1 MSRTKIL
8 IIDDE
13 KLVRWSLQQ
22 KLGREGYEVES
33 APTGEEGLTLIRED
47 GFELVLLDLRL
58 PGMDGVQ
65 VLQEI
70 RNLERDIAVIM
81 LTAETSIARAV
92 ECVRLGAYNYL
103 CKPFEFD
110 EVRVAVEKARE
121 DLKLRREV
129 TRIRRAQR
137 RKFGLENLVGVS
149 PHMRE
154 VRELIARVGE
164 SNATTVLIEGENGT
178 GKELAAR
185 AIHFGSSRANQPFM
199 GINCSAIPDAL
210 IESEL
215 FGHERG
221 AFTDA
226 KNTKKGLFELADGG
240 TVLLDEV
247 GDMQPPLQAKLLRVL
262 ESREFQRVGGTQNIT
277 VDVRVIAATNKNL
290 EAAVAAGEFRQDL
303 YYRLKVISL
312 RMPSLREQAEDIP
325 LLAEHYLTRFGEEFN
340 KPIKKLS
347 PEAAK
352 MLSQYAWP
360 GNVRELRNV
369 IERLVI
375 LERANVVLPEHLP
388 AELRLGTRSN
398 GRSLVQLPAGGV
410 ALTEVERELVYQAM
424 ERTCGNQC
432 HAAELLGI
440 ERDALRRRLIKYG
453 YLAPTSAVG
462 GEFSVAKC

>member
-1 MSRTKIL
+1 MARTKVL

-22 KLGREGYEVES
+22 KLSREGYETES
-33 APTGEEGLTLIRED
+33 APTGEEGINLIRED
-47 GFELVLLDLRL
+47 GYDLVLLDLRL

-70 RNLERDIAVIM
+70 KKLEKEMAVII
-81 LTAETSIARAV
+81 LTAETAIARAV
-92 ECVRLGAYNYL
+92 QCVRLGAHNYL
-103 CKPFEFD
+103 CKPFDFD
-110 EVRVAVEKARE
+110 EVRVALEKARE

-137 RKFGLENLVGVS
+137 RKFGLENLVGQS
-149 PHMRE
+149 AQMRH
-154 VRELIARVGE
+154 VRELIARIGE
-164 SNATTVLIEGENGT
+164 SDSTTVLIEGENGT

-185 AIHFGSSRANQPFM
+185 AIHLGSARANQPFM

-226 KNTKKGLFELADGG
+226 KSTKKGLFELADGG
-240 TVLLDEV
+240 SVLLDEI
-247 GDMQPPLQAKLLRVL
+247 GDMKPALQAKLLRVL
-262 ESREFQRVGGTQNIT
+262 ESREFQRVGGTQNIS
-277 VDVRVIAATNKNL
+277 VDVRVIAATNRNL
-290 EAAVAAGEFRQDL
+290 EEAVARGEFRQDL

-312 RMPSLREQAEDIP
+312 RMPALREQPEDIP
-325 LLAEHYLTRFGEEFN
+325 VLAEHYLKQFAEEFN
-340 KPIKKLS
+340 KPLKKLS
-347 PEAAK
+347 PEAGAT
-352 MLSQYAWP
+352 LQQYTWP

-369 IERLVI
+369 MERLVI
-375 LERANVVLPEHLP
+375 LERTEVVLPEHLP
-388 AELRLGTRSN
+388 AEMRLRTRSS
-398 GRSLVQLPAGGV
+398 GRCLIQLPPDGV
-410 ALTEVERELVYQAM
+410 ALTDVERELVCQAM
-424 ERTCGNQC
+424 ERAGGNQS

-453 YLAPTSAVG
+453 YLSGAPSDLSG
-462 GEFSVAKC
+462 AKC

>member
-1 MSRTKIL
+1 MPRTKIL

-33 APTGEEGLTLIRED
+33 APTGEEGLHLIRED
-47 GFELVLLDLRL
+47 GFDLVLLDLRL

-110 EVRVAVEKARE
+110 EVRVALEKARE

-149 PHMRE
+149 PQMRQ

-164 SNATTVLIEGENGT
+164 SDATTVLIEGENGT

-185 AIHFGSSRANQPFM
+185 AIHLGSARANQPFM

-226 KNTKKGLFELADGG
+226 KTTKKGLFELADGG

-247 GDMQPPLQAKLLRVL
+247 GDMKPALQAKLLRIL
-262 ESREFQRVGGTQNIT
+262 ESREFQRVGGTQNIS
-277 VDVRVIAATNKNL
+277 VDVRVVAATNQNL
-290 EAAVAAGEFRQDL
+290 EQAVANGEFRQDL

-312 RMPSLREQAEDIP
+312 RMPSLREQSEDIP
-325 LLAEHYLTRFGEEFN
+325 LLAEHYLGRFSEEFN
-340 KPIKKLS
+340 KPLKKLS
-347 PEAAK
+347 TEAAK
-352 MLSQYAWP
+352 ALQQYTWP

-369 IERLVI
+369 MERLVI
-375 LERANVVLPEHLP
+375 LERAELVLPEHLP
-388 AELRLGTRSN
+388 AELRLGTRPNS
-398 GRSLVQLPAGGV
+398 RSLIQLPSDGV
-410 ALTEVERELVYQAM
+410 ALTEVERELVRQAM
-424 ERTCGNQC
+424 ERAGGNQC

-453 YLAPTSAVG
+453 YLTATAGELSAV
-462 GEFSVAKC
+462 KC

>member
-33 APTGEEGLTLIRED
+33 APTGEEGLNLIRED
-47 GFELVLLDLRL
+47 GFDLVLLDLRL
-58 PGMDGVQ
+58 PGIDGVQ

-110 EVRVAVEKARE
+110 EVRVALEKARE

-149 PHMRE
+149 PQMRQ

-164 SNATTVLIEGENGT
+164 SDATTVFIDGETGT

-185 AIHFGSSRANQPFM
+185 AIHFGSARANQPFM

-226 KNTKKGLFELADGG
+226 KNTKRGLFELADGG

-247 GDMQPPLQAKLLRVL
+247 GDMKPALQAKLLRVL
-262 ESREFQRVGGTQNIT
+262 ESREFQRVGGTQNIS

-290 EAAVAAGEFRQDL
+290 EEAVAKGEFRQDL

-312 RMPSLREQAEDIP
+312 RMPSLREQAGDIP
-325 LLAEHYLTRFGEEFN
+325 LLAEHYLARFSEEFN
-340 KPIKKLS
+340 RPIKKLS
-347 PEAAK
+347 AEAAT
-352 MLSQYAWP
+352 MLQQYAWP

-375 LERANVVLPEHLP
+375 LERAEVVLPEHLP
-388 AELRLGTRSN
+388 TELRLGTRLN
-398 GRSLVQLPAGGV
+398 GHSLIQLPPGGV
-410 ALTEVERELVYQAM
+410 ALAEVERELIYQAM
-424 ERTCGNQC
+424 ERAGANQC

-453 YLAPTSAVG
+453 YLAATTSELSA
-462 GEFSVAKC
+462 AKC

>member
-1 MSRTKIL
+1 MARIKIL

-22 KLGREGYEVES
+22 KLSKEGYEVES
-33 APTGEEGLTLIRED
+33 APTGEEGINLIRED
-47 GFELVLLDLRL
+47 GYDLVLLDLRL

-70 RNLERDIAVIM
+70 RKLEKEVAVIM
-81 LTAETSIARAV
+81 LTAETAISRAV
-92 ECVRLGAYNYL
+92 ECVRLGAHNYL
-103 CKPFEFD
+103 CKPFDFE

-137 RKFGLENLVGVS
+137 HKFGLENLVGES
-149 PHMRE
+149 PQMRQL
-154 VRELIARVGE
+154 RELISRVAE
-164 SNATTVLIEGENGT
+164 SDATTVLIEGENGT

-185 AIHFGSSRANQPFM
+185 AIHLGSARANQPFM

-226 KNTKKGLFELADGG
+226 KTTKKGLFELADGG

-247 GDMQPPLQAKLLRVL
+247 GDMKPALQAKLLRVL
-262 ESREFQRVGGTQNIT
+262 ESREFQRVGGTQSIS
-277 VDVRVIAATNKNL
+277 VDVRVTAATNKNL
-290 EAAVAAGEFRQDL
+290 EEAVANGEFRQDL

-325 LLAEHYLTRFGEEFN
+325 LLAEHYLGQFAEEFN
-340 KPIKKLS
+340 KPLKMVS
-347 PEAAK
+347 PEAANA
-352 MLSQYAWP
+352 LQQYTWP

-375 LERANVVLPEHLP
+375 LEHAEVVLPEHLP
-388 AELRLGTRSN
+388 AELRLGTRPNS
-398 GRSLVQLPAGGV
+398 RSLIQLPPGGV
-410 ALTEVERELVYQAM
+410 ALTEVERGLVCQAM
-424 ERTCGNQC
+424 ERAGGNQG

-453 YLAPTSAVG
+453 YLAATTNELSG
-462 GEFSVAKC
+462 AKC

>member
-1 MSRTKIL
+1 MPRTKIL

-33 APTGEEGLTLIRED
+33 APTGEEGLNLIRED
-47 GFELVLLDLRL
+47 GYDLVLLDLRL

-70 RNLERDIAVIM
+70 KNLERDVAVIM

-129 TRIRRAQR
+129 MRIRRAHR
-137 RKFGLENLVGVS
+137 RKFGLENLVGQS
-149 PHMRE
+149 PQMRQ

-185 AIHFGSSRANQPFM
+185 AIHLGSARANQPFM

-247 GDMQPPLQAKLLRVL
+247 GDMKPALQAKLLRVL
-262 ESREFQRVGGTQNIT
+262 ESREFQRVGGTQLIS

-290 EAAVAAGEFRQDL
+290 EEAVAHGEFRQDL

-312 RMPSLREQAEDIP
+312 RMPSLREQKEDIP
-325 LLAEHYLTRFGEEFN
+325 LLAEHYLGQFAEEFN
-340 KPIKKLS
+340 KPVKKLS
-347 PEAAK
+347 AEAAK
-352 MLSQYAWP
+352 LLQQNGWP

-375 LERANVVLPEHLP
+375 LEQTEVVQPEHLP
-388 AELRLGTRSN
+388 AELRLATRSN
-398 GRSLVQLPAGGV
+398 SRSLIQLPPDGV
-410 ALTEVERELVYQAM
+410 ALTDVERELVRQAM
-424 ERTCGNQC
+424 ERAGGNQS

-453 YLAPTSAVG
+453 YLAATSELNA
-462 GEFSVAKC
+462 A